1 MVDWNRLQLYQQAM
15 SPWQWGLLLV
25 AVVASIWLI
34 FWLRS
39 YFREDSE
46 NADGTLEMLSQ
57 FRELHQ
63 EGGLSDDEFR
73 LIRSR
78 LASSTQK
85 TLLAGKAKPEA
96 VSAETETRIPTGEE
110 RDN

>member
-1 MVDWNRLQLYQQAM
+1 MIDWNRWNQFQQAM
-15 SPWQWGLLLV
+15 SPWQWGLFIV
-25 AVVASIWLI
+25 GIVVSIWLI

-39 YFREDSE
+39 YFREDSD

-78 LASSTQK
+78 LASSAQK
-85 TLLAGKAKPEA
+85 TILAGKATPDA
-96 VSAETETRIPTGEE
+96 ISAETDLSQQT
-110 RDN
+110 D

>member
-1 MVDWNRLQLYQQAM
+1 MVDWNRWHLYQQAM
-15 SPWQWGLLLV
+15 SPWQWGL
-25 AVVASIWLI
+25 VVVGIVLSIWLI

-46 NADGTLEMLSQ
+46 NADGTLEMLTQ

-78 LASSTQK
+78 LASRTQK
-85 TLLAGKAKPEA
+85 LLLAGKSKAEA
-96 VSAETETRIPTGEE
+96 ISAETEVPKQTEEE

>member
-1 MVDWNRLQLYQQAM
+1 MVDWNRWNLYQQAM
-15 SPWQWGLLLV
+15 SPWQWGILV
-25 AVVASIWLI
+25 VGVIASIWLI

-78 LASSTQK
+78 LARSTQK

-96 VSAETETRIPTGEE
+96 ISAETETQKLTDEE
-110 RDN
+110 QDN

>member
-1 MVDWNRLQLYQQAM
+1 MVDWNRWHLYQQAM
-15 SPWQWGLLLV
+15 SPWQWGL
-25 AVVASIWLI
+25 VVVGIVLSIWLI

-46 NADGTLEMLSQ
+46 NADGTLEMLTQ

-78 LASSTQK
+78 LASRTQK

-96 VSAETETRIPTGEE
+96 ISAETKTPKQTDEE
-110 RDN
+110 REN

>member
-1 MVDWNRLQLYQQAM
+1 MVDWNRWNQFQQAM
-15 SPWQWGLLLV
+15 SPWQWGLFIV
-25 AVVASIWLI
+25 GIVVSIWLI

-39 YFREDSE
+39 YFREDSD

-78 LASSTQK
+78 LASSAQK
-85 TLLAGKAKPEA
+85 TLLAGKAKPDA
-96 VSAETETRIPTGEE
+96 FSAETDSAKQTE
-110 RDN
+110 

>member
-1 MVDWNRLQLYQQAM
+1 MVDWKIWHLFQRAM
-15 SPWQWGLLLV
+15 SPWQWGML
-25 AVVASIWLI
+25 AVGIVVSIWLI

-78 LASSTQK
+78 LASSAQK
-85 TLLAGKAKPEA
+85 TLLAGKATPEA
-96 VSAETETRIPTGEE
+96 ISAETDPSKQT
-110 RDN
+110 D